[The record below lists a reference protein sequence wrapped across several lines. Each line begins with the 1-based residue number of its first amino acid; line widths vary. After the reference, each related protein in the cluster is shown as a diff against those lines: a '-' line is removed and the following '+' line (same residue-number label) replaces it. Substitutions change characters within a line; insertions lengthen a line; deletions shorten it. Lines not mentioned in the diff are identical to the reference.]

1 MKAFRR
7 KKIKKI
13 KMSEIGVAS
22 MEYFVGSYSSK
33 PLPTSTKHTVKFHC
47 VGIAT
52 LGAQYFYIT
61 QIWAMLEFNYNNIK
75 QPHKYLLYNIR
86 E

>member
-1 MKAFRR
+1 MKKRSLNPDYSPR
-7 KKIKKI
+7 N
-13 KMSEIGVAS
+13 
-22 MEYFVGSYSSK
+22 FVVSNA
-33 PLPTSTKHTVKFHC
+33 KHTAKFHC